1 MYDSIFV
8 KPWELSAENQD
19 PDDSAFVIKR
29 LRFKNEDLHQ
39 EVVIPVACA
48 LVFNEDKEGSAY
60 FPHPVDIDDRNMI
73 LTQDVI
79 DTSDIETCMGKIVA
93 ITPNNFPNIPSGDLI
108 SSNPDTLKNS

>member
-1 MYDSIFV
+1 MKTFYSTSIIDRFNNNNEFFKQMYDSIFV

-48 LVFNEDKEGSAY
+48 LVFNEDK
-60 FPHPVDIDDRNMI
+60 P
-73 LTQDVI
+73 
-79 DTSDIETCMGKIVA
+79 
-93 ITPNNFPNIPSGDLI
+93 
-108 SSNPDTLKNS
+108 